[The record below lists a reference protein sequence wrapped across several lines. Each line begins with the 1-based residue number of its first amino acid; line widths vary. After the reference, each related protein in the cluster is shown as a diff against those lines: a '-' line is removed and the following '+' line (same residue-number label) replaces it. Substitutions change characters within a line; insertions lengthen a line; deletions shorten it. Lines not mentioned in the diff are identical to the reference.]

1 MSRKSKG
8 WSNDLIAKLK
18 NKFYTVF
25 DTKVKQVWA
34 VIIAAAVLV
43 FLLVLAI
50 VKLGGAGTVVVDESF
65 ENYNRM
71 QYSVDA
77 YRKDVSTVVVPAAG
91 EGVNGTSCLK
101 IVSPTQNDVR
111 LTRTIVLTEGKVYR
125 IRADV
130 KAEVSDAPKT
140 ANVSILEARDGDYVY
155 VSNSDSWTHVDQ
167 YVKVGKTDSYT
178 LCMRLGYFSSEVSG
192 TAWFDNVSVTQVA
205 SAPAGARLTEIKSS
219 NSGTVTADAKYNES
233 VYYNMRVVSWL
244 LLSLIFFV
252 LLVYGLYIRVY
263 DKIGAE
269 YIPSGAG
276 IRFIPK
282 RYTFEGDSPLKSLA
296 NPVCAF
302 VIVFAL
308 AFILRMVLSFAYFEC
323 SIDVNLFKSWG
334 RVAAE
339 NGMSQLYVIATNCDY
354 PPLYMYVLA
363 FMTHIGNF
371 LKVSAEGM
379 SVLVKLPSILADI
392 AIGVIVY
399 FAAIKK
405 RYTFGNAI
413 FFASIWLFNPVVL
426 IDAACWGQ
434 VDSILALFVILCCIA
449 LNSRYY
455 LAAGVFFGLG
465 TMLKPQMI
473 IFLPVLGV
481 VFFADFVIKCVRGKT
496 STAFIYL
503 GKLVGGL
510 FAGLFVPC
518 IPFLGMGTAELGL
531 FGKPV
536 KLPWIFSLFMGT
548 VDHYSY
554 ATVNNYNFWFLLGKN
569 WVKDSETAGS
579 MTLHSWGMLAIVAIS
594 LTVVIIYLAKA
605 FRQIPSIKKQRRRSS
620 DELRKLFH
628 PGLVFL
634 AGAAM
639 FAMVSCFGPRMHE
652 RYFFPAVPLLLL
664 AAICYH
670 RKGMLGAC
678 GLMSGIGFI
687 TVHKIMLGLLVGG
700 SIKEVKNDSSVYGV
714 FYWPKLDQYRGF
726 LAAITVI
733 AALVAFGLL
742 IANGQLEK
750 GEFDHELTE
759 LEKSGRVIASG
770 GEVMPQA
777 GRTEVKAQAPAAA
790 ANENDG
796 KDNSKAVKDNKKRK

>member
-308 AFILRMVLSFAYFEC
+308 AFILFSVSWLSIRTQQRLSFL
-323 SIDVNLFKSWG
+323 S
-334 RVAAE
+334 
-339 NGMSQLYVIATNCDY
+339 
-354 PPLYMYVLA
+354 
-363 FMTHIGNF
+363 
-371 LKVSAEGM
+371 
-379 SVLVKLPSILADI
+379 
-392 AIGVIVY
+392 
-399 FAAIKK
+399 
-405 RYTFGNAI
+405 
-413 FFASIWLFNPVVL
+413 
-426 IDAACWGQ
+426 
-434 VDSILALFVILCCIA
+434 
-449 LNSRYY
+449 
-455 LAAGVFFGLG
+455 
-465 TMLKPQMI
+465 
-473 IFLPVLGV
+473 
-481 VFFADFVIKCVRGKT
+481 
-496 STAFIYL
+496 
-503 GKLVGGL
+503 
-510 FAGLFVPC
+510 
-518 IPFLGMGTAELGL
+518 
-531 FGKPV
+531 
-536 KLPWIFSLFMGT
+536 
-548 VDHYSY
+548 
-554 ATVNNYNFWFLLGKN
+554 
-569 WVKDSETAGS
+569 
-579 MTLHSWGMLAIVAIS
+579 
-594 LTVVIIYLAKA
+594 
-605 FRQIPSIKKQRRRSS
+605 
-620 DELRKLFH
+620 
-628 PGLVFL
+628 
-634 AGAAM
+634 
-639 FAMVSCFGPRMHE
+639 
-652 RYFFPAVPLLLL
+652 
-664 AAICYH
+664 
-670 RKGMLGAC
+670 
-678 GLMSGIGFI
+678 
-687 TVHKIMLGLLVGG
+687 
-700 SIKEVKNDSSVYGV
+700 
-714 FYWPKLDQYRGF
+714 
-726 LAAITVI
+726 
-733 AALVAFGLL
+733 
-742 IANGQLEK
+742 
-750 GEFDHELTE
+750 
-759 LEKSGRVIASG
+759 
-770 GEVMPQA
+770 
-777 GRTEVKAQAPAAA
+777 
-790 ANENDG
+790 
-796 KDNSKAVKDNKKRK
+796 